1 MNLYLDFSNEFMT
14 VAQTSQVP
22 F

>member
-14 VAQTSQVP
+14 VAQISQVP